1 VVLGGEFVYPV
12 ITDNKTKKKTKL
24 EKLYRE
30 MMVTPKKGEPFTKY
44 QMVMRVED
52 VSTSSEDGADFMTI
66 ETGSLDLAQSVRPGA
81 NYEVMGSLKI
91 GRKDGKTYVSVRP
104 KTIEPTGT

>member
-1 VVLGGEFVYPV
+1 MVLGGEFVYPV
-12 ITDNKTKKKTKL
+12 VTDKKTKKQTKL
-24 EKLYRE
+24 DKLVRE
-30 MMVTPKKGEPFTKY
+30 IPAKTKKGEPFTKY

-52 VSTSSEDGADFMTI
+52 VSTTNPDGADFMTI
-66 ETGSLDLAQSVRPGA
+66 ETGSLALVQDLKAGR

-104 KTIEPTGT
+104 LSIQPTGN